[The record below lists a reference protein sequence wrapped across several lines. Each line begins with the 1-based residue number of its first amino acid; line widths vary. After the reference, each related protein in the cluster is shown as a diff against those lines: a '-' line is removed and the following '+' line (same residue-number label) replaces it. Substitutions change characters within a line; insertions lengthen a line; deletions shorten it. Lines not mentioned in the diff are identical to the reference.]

1 MLPLGTKIIDLT
13 TEELRI
19 LISETVKEALEDFIE
34 DFLEFMSEELVK
46 SVEDAG
52 QETRKAD

>member
-1 MLPLGTKIIDLT
+1 MGTKIIDLT
-13 TEELRI
+13 TEELRN
-19 LISETVKEALEDFIE
+19 LISETVKEALEDFID
-34 DFLEFMSEELVK
+34 DFFEFLSEELVK

>member
-1 MLPLGTKIIDLT
+1 MGTKIRDLT
-13 TEELRI
+13 TDELRI
-19 LISETVKEALEDFIE
+19 LISETVKETLEDFIE
-34 DFLEFMSEELVK
+34 DILEFLSEELVK

>member
-1 MLPLGTKIIDLT
+1 MGTKIRDLT
-13 TEELRI
+13 TDELRI

-34 DFLEFMSEELVK
+34 DILEFLSEELVK

>member
-1 MLPLGTKIIDLT
+1 MGTKIRDLT

-19 LISETVKEALEDFIE
+19 LISETVKETLE
-34 DFLEFMSEELVK
+34 DFLEDILGFLSEELVK

>member
-1 MLPLGTKIIDLT
+1 MGTKLRDLT

-19 LISETVKEALEDFIE
+19 LISETVKETLE
-34 DFLEFMSEELVK
+34 DFLEDILWFLSEELVK